1 MNIIIFSAGG
11 DQLKSEIHSISEK
24 SAREATSREAEKIR
38 RVFGIDL
45 SVFGVSVSDTKE
57 HYHFEGH
64 THDAHHSHSYKHTV
78 TE

>member
-1 MNIIIFSAGG
+1 MNIAIFTAGG
-11 DQLKSEIHSISEK
+11 EELKSEIHSISEN
-24 SAREATSREAEKIR
+24 SAREATSREADKIR
-38 RVFGIDL
+38 RVVGIEL

-64 THDAHHSHSYKHTV
+64 VHAHHSHSHKHAV

>member
-1 MNIIIFSAGG
+1 MNIAIFMAGG
-11 DQLKSEIHSISEK
+11 EKLKSEIHSISEGA
-24 SAREATSREAEKIR
+24 AREATSREADKIR

-64 THDAHHSHSYKHTV
+64 THDAHHSHSHKHAV